1 MPGDVKMLTELIIHS
16 FAIYLPFNALLLSS
30 IHLIA
35 HSCHQHSQSKK
46 LSLLTQLA
54 LPYTR
59 LASRSPSPKL
69 RLKLRPSK
77 ATEADRESAH
87 SAPSERSSPVGSQ
100 STLLGSCPT
109 LLGSSCPTPPASQL
123 DVEQGTPPPPPTPS
137 SRRGAQ
143 ECRTQP
149 RTASLLAPVCFFFP
163 HTFHC
168 TGCAT
173 VNRVCMLQAHRLQHY
188 FLC

>member
-1 MPGDVKMLTELIIHS
+1 MAGDVKMLTVLIIHS
-16 FAIYLPFNALLLSS
+16 FAVRLLYLPFNALLLSS

-59 LASRSPSPKL
+59 FASRSPSPKL

-77 ATEADRESAH
+77 ASDMDGESAH

-123 DVEQGTPPPPPTPS
+123 DAKQGTPPTPPPQQQK
-137 SRRGAQ
+137 RNAG
-143 ECRTQP
+143 
-149 RTASLLAPVCFFFP
+149 
-163 HTFHC
+163 
-168 TGCAT
+168 
-173 VNRVCMLQAHRLQHY
+173 M
-188 FLC
+188 